1 METESSPTE
10 PFPLGNRVIHAN
22 IQSIEPEGD
31 DGSPDNSQGV
41 LSDEQKNARN
51 ASSEM
56 QLWWD
61 EAIAKNMELPDYYR
75 NVSVLII
82 KWDDELDE
90 LKTGPEVIELD
101 ALFRNSFHYNTR
113 IVELNV
119 AKKPQHQLNRHIST
133 FVEDCDGEN
142 NLMIV
147 YYTGHGVYREH
158 ERYLELTAST
168 KLSVKRG
175 LNIAAQAN
183 WDKAEE
189 ALRDENV
196 DGDVLTILDTC
207 FSSNLTKSGR
217 EDTRT
222 YELLSAC
229 GLDGTTARPGENSF
243 TRALID
249 SMKELLVEF
258 PDRSFTTFHLNQ
270 RIILHPNR
278 RDTPS
283 LLWDRLRHHERHI
296 RLCPLKPESDQT
308 RKRRPPPGGY
318 LTLRFAIRDEKL
330 NSEQIQLLTRH
341 LSEAF
346 NNKAMIGVR
355 SIDWMGIKPAR
366 VRHFRRAALALQA
379 CQQWKKMVKR
389 RRLQRMQQHP
399 TPESDQTFLGPNRKR
414 TQDEMSFEP
423 ADERESKRD
432 KHSHHPRVQCPM
444 ISPLTPPS

>member
-1 METESSPTE
+1 VTE
-10 PFPLGNRVIHAN
+10 LNN
-22 IQSIEPEGD
+22 
-31 DGSPDNSQGV
+31 
-41 LSDEQKNARN
+41 
-51 ASSEM
+51 
-56 QLWWD
+56 
-61 EAIAKNMELPDYYR
+61 
-75 NVSVLII
+75 
-82 KWDDELDE
+82 
-90 LKTGPEVIELD
+90 
-101 ALFRNSFHYNTR
+101 LFRDSFHYKTR

-119 AKKPQHQLNRHIST
+119 AKKPQHQLNRHISA
-133 FVEDCDGEN
+133 FVEESDGPD

-158 ERYLELTAST
+158 ERYLELTAT
-168 KLSVKRG
+168 TNPSVKRG

-189 ALRDENV
+189 ALRDDNV

-229 GLDGTTARPGENSF
+229 GLDGTTASPGEHSF

-283 LLWDRLRHHERHI
+283 VLWNRLRHHERHI
-296 RLCPLKPESDQT
+296 RLCPLKPKCHEN

-366 VRHFRRAALALQA
+366 IRHFRRAALAVWA
-379 CQQWKKMVKR
+379 CRQWKNVVKKR
-389 RRLQRMQQHP
+389 KLQRMMQHP
-399 TPESDQTFLGPNRKR
+399 TPESDLSQARKR
-414 TQDEMSFEP
+414 AMSTEP
-423 ADERESKRD
+423 DDQRQSKRGHLYCTKE
-432 KHSHHPRVQCPM
+432 KHQ
-444 ISPLTPPS
+444 IPLTPPS